1 MYGDEILK
9 SSHVKKTTITI
20 TIYDSWPVQYLYTAV
35 LNTYIYI
42 YAQTG
47 NQNGGLPKTAVAAQ
61 F

>member
-20 TIYDSWPVQYLYTAV
+20 TIYDSWSVQYIYILLYFIH
-35 LNTYIYI
+35 IYI